1 MKLSTHVTMADYEP
15 IEIQLVEPKYD
26 VLGDFALKL
35 GYTNTVY
42 LTLKELL
49 TLKYE
54 VESSLYEY
62 EERQAN
68 ATLSVVPADAPTL
81 P

>member
-1 MKLSTHVTMADYEP
+1 MKLAVFTEMPEYDD
-15 IEIQLVEPKYD
+15 IEVRLVEPEYPS
-26 VLGDFALKL
+26 LGNFALKL
-35 GYTNTVY
+35 GISNTVY
-42 LTLKELL
+42 LTLKEFL

-54 VESSLYEY
+54 VESALYEY

>member
-1 MKLSTHVTMADYEP
+1 MKLSTNVTVADYEP
-15 IEIQLVEPKYD
+15 LDIRLIEPKYNT
-26 VLGDFALKL
+26 LGDFALNL
-35 GYTNTVY
+35 GFSNSVY

-54 VESSLYEY
+54 VEGALYEY